1 MKLVD
6 FGKKFN
12 DEESC
17 ERYLREVREK
27 EGVVCSHCGSKEH
40 YWDVHNKRW
49 RCKKCGH
56 ETTLTA
62 GTVMHGSKLPLMYWF
77 TAIHLL
83 TSTRK
88 TFSASEMQRQLGHKR
103 YQPIWEMMHKLRSV
117 MGLRDGEYKLTDC
130 IELDEGYFSSD
141 NGLDAEEDVKRG
153 VGSQKKTKVLVM
165 AESEECVP
173 ERKGQKS
180 RKVGH
185 IKMQVIEN
193 LRASTINTKVEEGVD
208 DGASVI
214 ADNAGGHRK
223 LADVVKETDIRTV
236 PGKDAPKVLPW
247 VHVAIA
253 NAKKLIDDMYHGVKG
268 KFLQQYLNE
277 FCYKFNR
284 KHFGDRLFD
293 RLMICSVNYRP
304 TFEHQLYGSKPKV
317 YYTDRCG

>member
-1 MKLVD
+1 MKLVE
-6 FGKKFN
+6 FGKRFC

-17 ERYLREVREK
+17 ERYLHDLREK
-27 EGVVCSHCGSKEH
+27 EGVVCSKCGSKDH
-40 YWDVHNKRW
+40 YWDIHNKRW

-117 MGLRDGEYKLTDC
+117 MGLRDGKYKLTDS

-141 NGLDAEEDVKRG
+141 NGVDEDDELKRG
-153 VGSQKKTKVLVM
+153 VGSQKKSKVLVM

-173 ERKGQKS
+173 GKKGQKG

-193 LRASTINTKVEEGVD
+193 LSAATINSKVKEGVD
-208 DGASVI
+208 GEASVI

-223 LADVVKETDIRTV
+223 LGDVVNEADVRTV

-268 KFLQQYLNE
+268 KFLQQYLDE

-284 KHFGDRLFD
+284 KYFGDRLFD
-293 RLMICSVNYRP
+293 RLMICSVSYRP
-304 TFEHQLYGSKPKV
+304 NFEHQLYGSKPKEV
-317 YYTDRCG
+317 YTDRCG